1 MNVSIVYYKKF
12 GKKIPVLISEGDG
25 PELFIGEEFYSEL
38 ITKTPLPKNKQLYSM
53 VNGVEYVVQVMPIQH
68 LRVR

>member
-12 GKKIPVLISEGDG
+12 GKKIPVLISEGGG

-38 ITKTPLPKNKQLYSM
+38 IKKTPLPKNKQLYSM
-53 VNGVEYVVQVMPIQH
+53 VNGVEYVVQVMPI
-68 LRVR
+68 